1 MKFELPVYITI
12 VMRNAVIAILAMKIL
27 AIKIVVK
34 LIVVKM
40 IAVKMTVNMNN
51 N

>member
-12 VMRNAVIAILAMKIL
+12 VMRNAVITIL